1 MSRKKKVVIAA
12 SVLVFLG
19 FLIVIAWGERGA
31 IDLYQLRL
39 QRDRMNQ
46 TNLEL
51 QKDNEALF
59 RAIQRLKH
67 DLDFVEDI
75 ARRELGMVRQDEVVV
90 LKKKR

>member
-12 SVLVFLG
+12 SVLGFLG

-39 QRDRMNQ
+39 KRDRMHQ

-51 QKDNEALF
+51 QKGNEALF

-67 DLDFVEDI
+67 DLEFVEDI
-75 ARRELGMVRQDEVVV
+75 ARRELGLIRQDEVVV
-90 LKKKR
+90 LKKR

>member
-12 SVLVFLG
+12 SVVAFLG

-59 RAIQRLKH
+59 RTIQRLKH

-75 ARRELGMVRQDEVVV
+75 ARRELGMIRQDEVVV
-90 LKKKR
+90 LKKR